1 MSGHNKWSKVKHQK
15 AATDAKKSKIFG
27 QLAKV
32 IASESKKAGG
42 NPDSPGLKA
51 AVEKAKKEN
60 MPKDNI
66 ERAIAKGQS
75 GDAANMEAVRYE
87 AYGPGGAALII
98 EGTTDNTNRALGE
111 VKTVLTKNGGS
122 LAEIG
127 AAAWAFTKEE
137 EEWRPHT
144 TIPLNDLDSEKL
156 NTIVEALEEL
166 DDIENVYTNAE

>member
-42 NPDSPGLKA
+42 NPDSPSLKA
-51 AVEKAKKEN
+51 AIEKAKNEN

-87 AYGPGGAALII
+87 AYGPGGVALII
-98 EGTTDNTNRALGE
+98 EGTTDNTNRTLGE
-111 VKTVLTKNGGS
+111 VKTALTKNSGS
-122 LAEIG
+122 MAEVG
-127 AAAWAFTKEE
+127 AAAWAFTKEG
-137 EEWRPHT
+137 EEWQPHT
-144 TIPLNDLDSEKL
+144 TIPLSEEDGEKL
-156 NTIVEALEEL
+156 AKLTEALEEL
-166 DDIENVYTNAE
+166 DDISTVYTNAA